1 VQRLAWRAVLAG
13 WLLAANGALAQNPI
27 IVIDTS
33 KGKIECELYADK
45 APETVKNMMQYVE
58 DKHYDGIIF
67 HRVIADFMIQ
77 GGGLDV
83 DMKAKNTRPSIKN
96 ESGNGL
102 SNKRGT
108 LAMARTQAPHSAS
121 AQFFINVKDN
131 PGLDKANYKDGWG
144 YCVFGKVINEPSME
158 VVDAIRRVPTTTR
171 GEHDDVPVDA
181 VFIRNIRK
189 K

>member
-1 VQRLAWRAVLAG
+1 MRRFSYLAILAG
-13 WLLAANGALAQNPI
+13 WLLAANGAFAQNPI
-27 IVIDTS
+27 IVFDTS

-45 APETVKNMMQYVE
+45 APETVKNIMQYVE
-58 DKHYDGIIF
+58 EKHYDGLIF
-67 HRVIADFMIQ
+67 HRVIPDFMIQ
-77 GGGLDV
+77 GGGLDA
-83 DMKAKNTRPSIKN
+83 DMKEKKTRPTIKN

-108 LAMARTQAPHSAS
+108 LAMARTQDPHSAA

-131 PGLDKANYKDGWG
+131 SGLDKARYKDGWG
-144 YCVFGKVINEPSME
+144 YSVFGKVINEPSME